1 MEMKKN
7 PRKGMDI
14 GKAISDEFTAVTLHA
29 VERGLADGNLETLI
43 SALKA
48 RIDIRNGVEPRRVR
62 KSVIVA
68 SRLKELR
75 EELLEEA
82 DQMVSNT
89 SFDAESSERDLVE
102 KTLNDSVKSATEAQH
117 TWVRDLYGSAN
128 DPTVHNNRKILA
140 PGSIKFARRGSIVG
154 PVEFNGNLYEG
165 KVMLGEYAVTTK
177 TTHQI
182 SAGMICKIFAIHNPV
197 ITYDN
202 SSLEVLIVGTT
213 DPAKSKGLMPAIE
226 NRHVVTVDA
235 EAFGD
240 LFAV

>member
-1 MEMKKN
+1 MEKKKN
-7 PRKGMDI
+7 PRKGVDI

-62 KSVIVA
+62 KSVVVA

-82 DQMVSNT
+82 DRMVSNT
-89 SFDAESSERDLVE
+89 SFDPEPSEVE
-102 KTLNDSVKSATEAQH
+102 LASKALNDAIKSATKSRF
-117 TWVRDLYGSAN
+117 TWVRDLYGIGN
-128 DPTVHNNRKILA
+128 DPSVFNNRNILA
-140 PGSIKFARRGSIVG
+140 PGAIERAGAHAEV
-154 PVEFNGNLYEG
+154 PVMFYGNLYEG
-165 KVMLGEYAVTTK
+165 KLLTGNLALTSTA
-177 TTHQI
+177 THQI
-182 SAGMICKIFAIHNPV
+182 SAGMICKIYSVLDPANG
-197 ITYDN
+197 YGN
-202 SSLEVLIVGTT
+202 SRLQVRIVGTT
-213 DPAKSKGLMPAIE
+213 DPAKSLGKMPAIE
-226 NRHVVTVDA
+226 NNHVVIVDA